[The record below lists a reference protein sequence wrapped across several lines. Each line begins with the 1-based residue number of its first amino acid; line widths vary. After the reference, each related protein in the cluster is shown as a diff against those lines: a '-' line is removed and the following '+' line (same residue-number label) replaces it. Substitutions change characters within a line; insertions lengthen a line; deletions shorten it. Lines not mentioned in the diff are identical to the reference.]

1 MGHIKY
7 ASQTRL
13 KINMGLVEK
22 IEEITKTRNKLDN
35 QLNGL
40 YKQLNNKID
49 FIHDNI
55 GKDYRTKDSWF
66 WSEYTVI
73 TNVYE
78 DGEFVVI
85 NYDYFRYENDSDDLF
100 IKKELLDMPEEEI
113 LKNKDTLKTELDAY
127 NEEQLRQL
135 KEIKKE
141 KELEVKKREYERLM
155 TQVQKLESEIGK

>member
-1 MGHIKY
+1 MIGD
-7 ASQTRL
+7 
-13 KINMGLVEK
+13 INMGLVEK
-22 IEEITKTRNKLDN
+22 IEETVKARNKLDN

-40 YKQLNNKID
+40 YRQLNDKIE

-66 WSEYTVI
+66 WSEYTII

-100 IKKELLDMPEEEI
+100 IKKELLDMSEEEI
-113 LKNKDTLKTELDAY
+113 LKNKDTLKVELDAY
-127 NEEQLRQL
+127 NQEQLRL
-135 KEIKKE
+135 LEESKKE
-141 KELEVKKREYERLM
+141 KELAAKKREYERLM
-155 TQVQKLESEIGK
+155 AQVQKLESEIGK

>member
-1 MGHIKY
+1 
-7 ASQTRL
+7 
-13 KINMGLVEK
+13 MGLVEK
-22 IEEITKTRNKLDN
+22 IVEIEKARGELDN

-40 YKQLNNKID
+40 YRQLNNKIE
-49 FIHDNI
+49 FIHDNV

-100 IKKELLDMPEEEI
+100 IKKELLDMSEEEI
-113 LKNKDTLKTELDAY
+113 LKNKDTLKVELDAY
-127 NEEQLRQL
+127 NQEQLKRL
-135 KEIKKE
+135 EDAE
-141 KELEVKKREYERLM
+141 KEEELKIKKREYERLM
-155 TQVQKLESEIGK
+155 EQVQKLESEIGK

>member
-1 MGHIKY
+1 
-7 ASQTRL
+7 
-13 KINMGLVEK
+13 MGLVEK
-22 IEEITKTRNKLDN
+22 IEETVKARNKLDN

-40 YKQLNNKID
+40 YRQLNDKIE

-66 WSEYTVI
+66 WSEYTII

-100 IKKELLDMPEEEI
+100 IKKELLDMSEEEI
-113 LKNKDTLKTELDAY
+113 LKNKDTLKVELDAY
-127 NEEQLRQL
+127 NQEQLRL
-135 KEIKKE
+135 
-141 KELEVKKREYERLM
+141 LEESKKRKNLQPRRREKIYKCQDDIETFKRLIAEREEELK
-155 TQVQKLESEIGK
+155 QLENEED